1 MSKKFLLGLAIT
13 GGVAAYAASKLISEK
28 TKQDIKNQIE
38 EKAMDARDR
47 VLEYKAYAEDAS
59 YDLKDKIGDF
69 DEIKNNIS
77 DTISEK
83 SDLLMSQ
90 DAYANAKDALINA
103 KNDLKNK
110 LAMESDDIFEQMTD
124 LTDEFS
130 DLADEDI
137 YVDSKSAFG
146 EAKDA
151 DEAEGKAETIYP
163 DGWTGEK

>member
-13 GGVAAYAASKLISEK
+13 GGVAAYVASKLVSEK

-38 EKAMDARDR
+38 EKALDARDL

-59 YDLKDKIGDF
+59 DNLKGRLSNL
-69 DEIKNNIS
+69 DEIKNNLS
-77 DTISEK
+77 DKISEK
-83 SDLLMSQ
+83 SDLIMSQ
-90 DAYANAKDALINA
+90 DAYVNAKEALIKA

-110 LAMESDDIFEQMTD
+110 LAMESDGIFEQMTD
-124 LTDEFS
+124 LTDDFS